1 MNSKLGIFRD
11 PTLQFIVSLLL
22 APLFAILGTS
32 VGTAETA
39 LAWSL
44 GGWLVTLIILSVLSI
59 RSASHLWR
67 MNSRGS
73 SPWFHSRLLVGI
85 TFFAMVVVV
94 TAVIVTVLLIM
105 ALIS

>member
-1 MNSKLGIFRD
+1 MNSKFRILRD
-11 PTLQFIVSLLL
+11 PTLQFIISLLL
-22 APLFAILGTS
+22 APLLAIFGTS

-39 LAWSL
+39 LVWSL
-44 GGWLVTLIILSVLSI
+44 GGWLVTLLIWSVLSI

-85 TFFAMVVVV
+85 TFFAMMVVV
-94 TAVIVTVLLIM
+94 TAVIVTVMLVKSLIR
-105 ALIS
+105 